1 MEIDSTTKLQISM
14 TALGLLPDTV
24 RQTVY
29 QDRKFCAEI
38 GISTT
43 NIISLGESGLKF
55 DRKALFEAV
64 RSSFQSG
71 AEVSISDESGEEFEV
86 SVSSDEGEDVA
97 FAVILHS
104 HGAKK
109 ARLIDFYPLSPNPGE
124 RLSGFLKTA
133 EAHYFTSSF
142 FNRWQS
148 ILEKRPLKDEEFA
161 EFQSG
166 TSNAQTNV
174 YLNIKSAIQ
183 KGSTHSEELLPADD
197 AYYENLIGEYQN
209 GTKIAE
215 FVSSTLKPKIAELLS
230 WDEVRGL
237 RLALSLGAHSVTY
250 LQFERDHISPKT
262 FSSIIEDLV
271 SSGDLLSKITAAE
284 LSISMVG
291 EHPELSDEVR
301 RLVSSIVTHDKNAPV
316 DHNEC
321 FSSFFIFSYA
331 EMCRR
336 NILSGYPVFYRRWA
350 ALAHAAM
357 LVRIVLDCQVDP
369 ADFSKWC
376 HEQFLGPFSLQV
388 LVDMRAEPR
397 WHPDLVDAKQFGQE
411 AIGRLRI
418 AAANHKG
425 EIPDGELAD
434 LLLGTGEESLVGLSV
449 GLRPYFPG
457 PLEGALGSSN
467 LLPDTLL
474 KDIEEQLDSELP
486 SAETFIGIINS
497 VVVFEIPSSIADK
510 AAKTLKSARY
520 HLSRVSDSGELI
532 SILFGLARVAAVSR
546 STSLAQEIPILARK
560 YRHDPQFRLPID
572 QSVWLILSAGAAFD
586 DHDEWLKF
594 VGDSLLNLSY
604 EEMTRSQADSVFAML
619 SWLRDIDPFLWKT
632 TSRADAALKSL
643 LGVP

>member
-1 MEIDSTTKLQISM
+1 MLIDTRTKLQISM
-14 TALGLLPDTV
+14 TALGLLSDTI
-24 RQTVY
+24 RQTVL
-29 QDRKFCAEI
+29 QDVKFCDEI
-38 GISTT
+38 GVSTT
-43 NIISLGESGLKF
+43 NIISLSDSGLKF

-71 AEVSISDESGEEFEV
+71 SEVTISDEGGEEFEV
-86 SVSSDEGEDVA
+86 SISSDEGEDVL
-97 FAVILHS
+97 FAVLLHS
-104 HGAKK
+104 QGETK
-109 ARLIDFYPLSPNPGE
+109 ARLADFYPLSPNSEE
-124 RLSGFLKTA
+124 RLSGFSIAAK
-133 EAHYFTSSF
+133 AHYFTRARF
-142 FNRWQS
+142 KRWQS
-148 ILEKRPLKDEEFA
+148 ILEERPLKDEEFA
-161 EFQSG
+161 EFQND
-166 TSNAQTNV
+166 TSSAQTNV
-174 YLNIKSAIQ
+174 YLNIRSAIQ
-183 KGSTHSEELLPADD
+183 SGSTLSEELLPADLT
-197 AYYENLIGEYQN
+197 YYENLIGEYQY
-209 GTKIAE
+209 GTSIVE
-215 FVSSTLKPKIAELLS
+215 FVSTTLHPKISELLS

-237 RLALSLGAHSVTY
+237 RLALSLGAHSLTY
-250 LQFERDHISPKT
+250 LQFEGDNISPRT
-262 FSSIIEDLV
+262 LSSIIEGLV

-284 LSISMVG
+284 LCISMVG
-291 EHPELSDEVR
+291 KHPELSDEVR
-301 RLVSSIVTHDKNAPV
+301 RLVSSIVTHDKDAPV
-316 DHNEC
+316 DHDEC

-336 NILSGYPVFYRRWA
+336 NILSDYPVFYRRWA

-388 LVDMRAEPR
+388 LVEMRTEPR

-418 AAANHKG
+418 AAENHKD

-434 LLLGTGEESLVGLSV
+434 LLLGAGEKSLVSLSL

-467 LLPDTLL
+467 FLPETLL

-572 QSVWLILSAGAAFD
+572 RSVWLILSAGAAFE
-586 DHDEWLKF
+586 DHDEWLEF
-594 VGDSLLNLSY
+594 VGDALLNLSF

-619 SWLRDIDPFLWKT
+619 SWLRDIDPLLWKT

-643 LGVP
+643 LGVS